1 MCFTHAFSFLVFLN
15 FARAYRK
22 GGLRLGFVAS
32 EGISVPPHWGRGI
45 QQAESAVGRR
55 PERYERSELNP
66 APTYRSAGHNLC
78 NLLCPKSLHLSVHLS
93 AGETLYVVVHCFK
106 SCGLINCVLIK
117 PISSSIDFSSVLQSI
132 RQSDSRDCVRAV
144 VVAGPSRYRCVWS
157 ACRCGRAYP

>member
-22 GGLRLGFVAS
+22 GGLRLGFITS
-32 EGISVPPHWGRGI
+32 KGNSP
-45 QQAESAVGRR
+45 
-55 PERYERSELNP
+55 
-66 APTYRSAGHNLC
+66 PTYRSPSHNLSS
-78 NLLCPKSLHLSVHLS
+78 LFCPKSLHLSAHLS
-93 AGETLYVVVHCFK
+93 AGGTLYVVVHCFK

-117 PISSSIDFSSVLQSI
+117 PISSSVDFSSVLQSI

-157 ACRCGRAYP
+157 ACRCDRAYP